1 MRYWSEENPHWN
13 EEGHYQTNLKIM
25 VCAGIWEEEIVGP
38 YFFSNGNVTGE
49 GYLEFLQIVLY
60 LEHVSVLRRQNFFF
74 QQDGA
79 PPHFAISARNY
90 LDQTFPGRWIG
101 RRGLVEWPPR
111 SPDLSPLD
119 YFLWGI

>member
-1 MRYWSEENPHWN
+1 MRYWLEENPHWN

-38 YFFSNGNVTGE
+38 YFFSSGNVTGE
-49 GYLEFLQIVLY
+49 GYLEFLQTFLCDY
-60 LEHVSVLRRQNFFF
+60 LEHVPVLRRQNFFF

-101 RRGLVEWPPR
+101 RRGPVEWPP
-111 SPDLSPLD
+111 
-119 YFLWGI
+119 